1 MPEPVTYPFT
11 QQRIDERAQG
21 NVTALILGSLA
32 YAKAQGRDGRHWAT
46 FMGQAFAPTWNSVAT
61 PQQAATSLALN
72 CASAGMRIVSVN
84 GDESRG
90 EAVTGD
96 WPEAEALSLF
106 GLSQAEA
113 DEFWDI
119 FAPIAQS
126 LGMRFAWRREGD
138 QLHFS
143 FTK

>member
-11 QQRIDERAQG
+11 QQRIEEQTRS
-21 NVTALILGSLA
+21 NLNALILGSLA
-32 YAKAQGRDGRHWAT
+32 YARAQGRDGRHWAN
-46 FMGQAFAPTWNSVAT
+46 FMGQAFAPTWNSAAT

-72 CASAGMRIVSVN
+72 CASAGVRIVSVT
-84 GDESRG
+84 GDETRG
-90 EAVTGD
+90 ETVTSD
-96 WPEAEALSLF
+96 WPDPEALAFF

-113 DEFWDI
+113 DAFWDI
-119 FAPIAQS
+119 FTPIAES

-143 FTK
+143 FAK

>member
-1 MPEPVTYPFT
+1 MPESVTYPFT
-11 QQRIDERAQG
+11 QQRIEEQARA
-21 NVTALILGSLA
+21 NVNALILGSLA
-32 YAKAQGRDGRHWAT
+32 YAKAQGQGARHWAT
-46 FMGQAFAPTWNSVAT
+46 FMGQAFAPGWTSTT
-61 PQQAATSLALN
+61 PRQAATLLALN
-72 CASAGMRIVSVN
+72 CASAGMPIISVT
-84 GDESRG
+84 GDETRG

-96 WPEAEALSLF
+96 WPDPDDLAFF

-126 LGMRFAWRREGD
+126 LGLSFAWRRDGG